1 MKICYFADGRSIHFH
16 RWIRFFAAAGH
27 EMFFVSYQPVTDVQA
42 AEIEAAGAKY
52 LGAVGPFYV
61 KRFWETRRD
70 LRWLQ
75 RTLKSERIDI
85 LHCHFLGPN
94 AWYAA
99 LSNFHPL
106 VITVMGGGDVC
117 GPDWRPEGKVAGYL
131 TPLALRRAD
140 LITSW
145 SPLMA
150 KVVRPYCRDATPIE
164 VLHGGIDL
172 RMFHPGD
179 RPQYL
184 YDRWNIPSGARVIF
198 SPRLMRPLSNL
209 QEIAEAFIKVVAA
222 VPESFLLF
230 AYPVYAAD
238 VEYEARVRETI
249 AQSSVADQVRF
260 VGAIPHHEM
269 ADHYRFANVTISI
282 PSTDGTPMSVLESMA
297 CGTPTVVGDI
307 PDYDKYYFDHESTV
321 LAVNPNDPDEISTAL
336 LRLLHDPGFVL
347 KLTAEARLR
356 VEAKGSY
363 EAQMS
368 HLNALYQAVMSKADE
383 GRESA

>member
-1 MKICYFADGRSIHFH
+1 MRICYFADGRSIHFH
-16 RWIRFFAAAGH
+16 RWIRFFANAGH
-27 EMFFVSYQPVTDVQA
+27 EMFFVSYQPVTDAQVQ
-42 AEIEAAGAKY
+42 EIEASGARY

-61 KRFWETRRD
+61 KQFWSTRRD
-70 LRWLQ
+70 LKWLK
-75 RTLKSERIDI
+75 RALKSERIDV

-94 AWYAA
+94 TWYAA
-99 LSNFHPL
+99 LSDFHPL

-117 GPDWRPEGKVAGYL
+117 GPNWRPQGKVAGYL

-150 KVVRPYCRDATPIE
+150 KVVRPYCRESTPIE

-172 RMFHPGD
+172 GIFHPGE

-184 YDRWNIPSGARVIF
+184 LDRWNIPRDARVIF

-209 QEIAEAFIKVVAA
+209 QYIAEAFIKVCAEL
-222 VPESFLLF
+222 PDCFLLF

-238 VEYEARVRETI
+238 SEYEAQVRETI
-249 AQSSVADQVRF
+249 AQSPISDRVRF
-260 VGAIPHHEM
+260 IGSIVHNEM
-269 ADHYRFANVTISI
+269 ADHYRLASVTISI

-297 CGTPTVVGDI
+297 CGTPTVAGNI
-307 PDYDKYYFDHESTV
+307 PDYDEYYFRPDSTV
-321 LAVNPNDPDEISTAL
+321 LAVNYNDPDDIANAL
-336 LRLLHDPGFVL
+336 CRLLTEPGLVQ
-347 KLTAEARLR
+347 KLTTEAKLR

-363 EAQMS
+363 EGQMS
-368 HLNALYQAVMSKADE
+368 YMNELYQRVSS
-383 GRESA
+383 RV

>member
-1 MKICYFADGRSIHFH
+1 MRICYFADGRSIHFH
-16 RWIRFFAAAGH
+16 RWIRFFANAGRQ
-27 EMFFVSYQPVTDVQA
+27 MYFISYQPVTEAQVK
-42 AEIEAAGAKY
+42 EIEASGARY
-52 LGAVGPFYV
+52 LGAVGPFHV
-61 KRFWETRRD
+61 KRFWQTRRD

-75 RTLKSERIDI
+75 TTLKSERIDV
-85 LHCHFLGPN
+85 LHCHFLGAN
-94 AWYAA
+94 AWYAG
-99 LSNFHPL
+99 LSRFHPL
-106 VITVMGGGDVC
+106 VITIMGGGDVC
-117 GPDWRPEGKVAGYL
+117 GPDWRPQGNAARYL

-150 KVVRPYCRDATPIE
+150 NVVRPYCRDTTPIE
-164 VLHGGIDL
+164 VVHGGIDL
-172 RMFHPGD
+172 QIFCPGD

-184 YDRWNIPSGARVIF
+184 FDRWNIPSSTRVIF

-209 QEIAEAFIKVVAA
+209 QEIAEAFIKVVAV
-222 VPESFLLF
+222 VPDCFLLF

-238 VEYEARVRETI
+238 AEYEARVRETI
-249 AQSSVADQVRF
+249 TQSPVADRVHF

-269 ADHYRFANVTISI
+269 ADHYRSANVTISI

-307 PDYDKYYFDHESTV
+307 PDYDRYYFDPDSTV
-321 LAVNPNDPDEISTAL
+321 LAVNPNDPHDISTAL
-336 LRLLHDPGFVL
+336 LRLLNESSFVQ
-347 KLTAEARLR
+347 KLATEARLR

-368 HLNALYQAVMSKADE
+368 YMNKLYQDIMSRTAPMSKKV
-383 GRESA
+383 